1 MLSSLRTKLIVIC
14 ALIVALAM
22 IALSAAN
29 VISVRGSTL
38 AALDTQMGQLTETH
52 ASNIIEWV
60 RSKRTITAAMKQALT
75 QADPLP
81 AIVEAKEAGAFD
93 DAYIGYPDKRM
104 LSPHPMPP
112 GYDPTAR
119 PWYKQAVDAGVPV
132 LTAPYVDAT
141 TGKLVV
147 TFAEPVGG
155 KSDLKA
161 VLGSDVQL
169 DNVVRNVAGIKP
181 TPNSFAFIIDKSGII
196 ITHPNKELALKPISA
211 IDPALTAQS
220 LASMGQGGEININGV
235 RHLLYVRPIDGTDWS
250 LAVALNY
257 SEATHSIRAL
267 LTTSAIAAILAIGA
281 AAFLLTLTIS
291 GLLKRLG
298 VVRDALE
305 DIASGEGDLTRRI
318 DTSGN
323 DELAQIASS
332 FNSFTEKIAN
342 TLRQIRDA
350 SESVKTS
357 SSEIASGNLD
367 LSGRTEQ
374 QAGSLEETAS
384 AMEQLTS
391 TVNQNADNARQANQ
405 LAVSASEVATQG
417 GAVVA
422 QVVDTMGSINA
433 SARKIVD
440 IISVIDGIAFQTNI
454 LALNAAVEAAR
465 AGEQGRGFAVVAS
478 EVRSLAQRSATAA
491 KEIKVLIDASVSEVD
506 AGSQLVEQAGSTMT
520 EVVSSVRRVTD
531 IVGEISAAS
540 QEQSAG
546 IGEIGR
552 AITMMDQATQQNA
565 ALVEQAAAAA
575 QSLQEQAAN
584 LAKAVAGFKLHDHQ
598 PMPSVKP
605 PEAKRT
611 VDVAPAVT
619 TLKNKPA
626 ATTKART
633 GTPTSPPSTVAK
645 PASESKV
652 VSLPKAGKKEL
663 ANDENNSWEEF

>member
-1 MLSSLRTKLIVIC
+1 MNSNLEATQPASLATLGDKILWVAIGLS
-14 ALIVALAM
+14 ALGSVVLGQQFVDSGWAMGITLVLLVLAGIGYAVSRGTQGSRYVLTFVLVSFVALHIQLGRGMIELHFGVFVVLAFLLVYLDWKVIVFGAVLFAVHHVAFDRLQAAGYGLYCTTAPDFM
-22 IALSAAN
+22 RILLHALYVVVQSGVEIALA
-29 VISVRGSTL
+29 VRMS
-38 AALDTQMGQLTETH
+38 H
-52 ASNIIEWV
+52 A
-60 RSKRTITAAMKQALT
+60 
-75 QADPLP
+75 
-81 AIVEAKEAGAFD
+81 AKEGEELA
-93 DAYIGYPDKRM
+93 
-104 LSPHPMPP
+104 L
-112 GYDPTAR
+112 
-119 PWYKQAVDAGVPV
+119 
-132 LTAPYVDAT
+132 
-141 TGKLVV
+141 LVNSV
-147 TFAEPVGG
+147 NRTDGI
-155 KSDLKA
+155 SL
-161 VLGSDVQL
+161 
-169 DNVVRNVAGIKP
+169 NVAGVAAVSQGGTALKS
-181 TPNSFAFIIDKSGII
+181 TLGRMELAVSSVRASASGI
-196 ITHPNKELALKPISA
+196 EVASA
-211 IDPALTAQS
+211 
-220 LASMGQGGEININGV
+220 
-235 RHLLYVRPIDGTDWS
+235 
-250 LAVALNY
+250 
-257 SEATHSIRAL
+257 
-267 LTTSAIAAILAIGA
+267 
-281 AAFLLTLTIS
+281 
-291 GLLKRLG
+291 
-298 VVRDALE
+298 
-305 DIASGEGDLTRRI
+305 
-318 DTSGN
+318 
-323 DELAQIASS
+323 
-332 FNSFTEKIAN
+332 
-342 TLRQIRDA
+342 
-350 SESVKTS
+350 
-357 SSEIASGNLD
+357 EIASGNQD
-367 LSGRTEQ
+367 LSDRTER
-374 QAGSLEETAS
+374 TAS
-384 AMEQLTS
+384 NLQRTASSMATLTG
-391 TVNQNADNARQANQ
+391 TVHQSAESARQANQ
-405 LAVSASEVATQG
+405 LAMSASTVAIQG
-417 GAVVA
+417 GEVVS
-422 QVVDTMGSINA
+422 QVVQTMQGINDA
-433 SARKIVD
+433 SRKIAD
-440 IISVIDGIAFQTNI
+440 IIGVIDGIAFQTNI